1 MPCTR
6 RLSCPRII
14 FKSFFFCVFLLICL
28 CFYVLYS
35 FLASSVSVPSLSTS
49 HATLSPQVTTFMPG
63 FQLSP
68 LGLLFPH
75 LYLQSFLWALD
86 LHSRLSTWHLKR
98 ATNSANPKLCSR
110 YFFSNLDFLSISVN
124 DPGIWAFSLHC
135 PVLHPPYPSKCV
147 CRGPHRLH
155 LLNSLPSSL
164 FPHSHFSSLGCLHL
178 LPGFLH

>member
-1 MPCTR
+1 MTCTR

-14 FKSFFFCVFLLICL
+14 FKRFFFCVFLLICL

-35 FLASSVSVPSLSTS
+35 FLASSISVPSLSTS

-86 LHSRLSTWHLKR
+86 LHSHLSTWHLKR

-124 DPGIWAFSLHC
+124 DPGIWALLFALPCPSPSVSLQVCVQGTSSVAPPKLSTLFSL
-135 PVLHPPYPSKCV
+135 PPLS
-147 CRGPHRLH
+147 
-155 LLNSLPSSL
+155 LL
-164 FPHSHFSSLGCLHL
+164 
-178 LPGFLH
+178 